1 VVAEEVRKLAEQ
13 SGEAAQKIASLI
25 GSIQDDTQ
33 NAVNSM
39 QQGCTAVANGAQSVD
54 ALKEV
59 FEQIQQI
66 VETVTQEIN
75 DMAEAIKIVTA
86 DTDHIAEQVDT
97 IDQQGAR
104 VSNEMQTVSAATEE
118 QSASPAE
125 IATASNS
132 LSKLAT
138 DLQVS
143 LNQFKF

>member
-1 VVAEEVRKLAEQ
+1 MRAVPAFTLDKVLYCILHGIQ
-13 SGEAAQKIASLI
+13 SPGLYP
-25 GSIQDDTQ
+25 
-33 NAVNSM
+33 
-39 QQGCTAVANGAQSVD
+39 
-54 ALKEV
+54 
-59 FEQIQQI
+59 
-66 VETVTQEIN
+66 
-75 DMAEAIKIVTA
+75 AIRMEN
-86 DTDHIAEQVDT
+86 AEQVDT

-118 QSASPAE
+118 QSASAAE